1 MRRSKAIPAKMVKNY
16 RKVSQRRMTEHDE
29 LAEEAEMERLRGLL
43 ATAPSTDDNDSDSV
57 KQVQTPT
64 TVGDNDAENPYAHIM
79 DADELER
86 QGGYGDDSNPLILPS
101 ARPRKDPNQRASRVV
116 LSKEEVKAEKK
127 TRKQNERK
135 LKQLEARQESKARRT
150 NLYQKLEA
158 TAVALPQDLLQSS
171 ATLGKRQTKRQRLQ
185 RILHKER
192 AGLALSESEKEDLY
206 QDRPTVDDSEA
217 PTVPARPIDEGRP
230 SKRPKGSDTVDADPL
245 GNAWVTVF
253 TEEHMNTSTTTNAGE
268 SSTADA
274 QPPKSTL
281 SLAAQMMASVTQL
294 SQATSGNGISKTT
307 LTEDSLNRLSPS
319 SAKDKRYIPTDP
331 TILQTAAHS
340 GLAATPLPASR
351 LKIRAIERPTNLQE
365 ARSSLPVGSMEFE
378 VMDAVRT
385 SDVTIVCGE
394 TGSGKSTQ
402 IPQFL
407 YEAGLTQHAL
417 ENGPHYQIAITQ
429 PRRVAAVSTAKRV
442 SYEMCCGDGHE
453 IPSKNNLVAY
463 QTRYETAGLGP
474 ATHIKFMTDGIL
486 LQEIQSDLLLR
497 KYSVIVLDEAH
508 ERNLNTDVLI
518 GLLSVALPLRK
529 QAAAEDKGLVPLRVI
544 IMSATLRV
552 EDFTANDKLFA
563 WTTPSVV
570 RIPGRTFP
578 VTIHHAKTT
587 ELDDY
592 EGAALKKICK
602 IHHKLPA
609 GGILVFLTGKQE
621 IARMVKKIER
631 MLNPKQ
637 VVRNKSTDVAVVKN
651 DGEVLRDMDDEE
663 IDGDIFK
670 GALEGEENDFDEMEN
685 GEDLAP
691 VAPPADDDDSGIPR
705 KVVVLPL
712 YSLLS
717 TDDQAKI
724 FRPIPDN
731 HRLIVV
737 ATNIAE
743 TVRGIIMCIFPRLV
757 AVAYCVIHCVRPRV
771 LRFREYR
778 T

>member
-16 RKVSQRRMTEHDE
+16 RKVSQRRMTEHADE
-29 LAEEAEMERLRGLL
+29 AITEEAEMARLRGLL
-43 ATAPSTDDNDSDSV
+43 AAPVTGDDDDDNNDDSTV
-57 KQVQTPT
+57 KRLQTPS
-64 TVGDNDAENPYAHIM
+64 GDDADAENPYDHILDS
-79 DADELER
+79 DAWE
-86 QGGYGDDSNPLILPS
+86 GGDYGDESNPLILPS
-101 ARPRKDPNQRASRVV
+101 KRPAKNPRASRIG
-116 LSKEEVKAEKK
+116 LSKEEVKQEKK
-127 TRKQNERK
+127 ARKANARK
-135 LKQLEARQESKARRT
+135 LQQLETRVASKVRRAD
-150 NLYQKLEA
+150 LYDKLA
-158 TAVALPQDLLQSS
+158 ASAVALPQALLQSS
-171 ATLGKRQTKRQRLQ
+171 ATLGKQQTKRQRLQ

-192 AGLALSESEKEDLY
+192 AGLALTDSEKADLY

-217 PTVPARPIDEGRP
+217 PPMPFPLATVDDEERP
-230 SKRPKGSDTVDADPL
+230 SKRSKGEA
-245 GNAWVTVF
+245 
-253 TEEHMNTSTTTNAGE
+253 NTMEDESLDHAANMDVSTTDP
-268 SSTADA
+268 STSQTPTQ
-274 QPPKSTL
+274 QPTTTL

-294 SQATSGNGISKTT
+294 SQATAGNGPAPPTS
-307 LTEDSLNRLSPS
+307 TEDSLNRLSS
-319 SAKDKRYIPTDP
+319 VAQEKRYIPSDP
-331 TILQTAAHS
+331 TILQTAAS
-340 GLAATPLPASR
+340 LGMAAARLPASR
-351 LKIRAIERPTNLQE
+351 LKIKAIERPAHLQE
-365 ARSSLPVGSMEFE
+365 ARAALPVGSMEFE

-385 SDVTIVCGE
+385 ADVTIVCGE

-407 YEAGLTQHAL
+407 YEAGLTQNAV
-417 ENGPHYQIAITQ
+417 EDGQEHYQIAITQ

-442 SYEMCCGDGHE
+442 SFEMCCGDGYA
-453 IPSKNNLVAY
+453 IPAKNNLVAY

-529 QAAAEDKGLVPLRVI
+529 QAVAEENGLVPLRVI

-552 EDFTANDKLFA
+552 EDFTQNEKLFA

-592 EGAALKKICK
+592 EGVALKKICK
-602 IHHKLPA
+602 IHRKLPA

-621 IARMVKKIER
+621 IARMVKKLER
-631 MLNPKQ
+631 LLNPKHE
-637 VVRNKSTDVAVVKN
+637 VRNKSTDVVVVKN

-670 GALEGEENDFDEMEN
+670 GALEGEEDDFDEMEN
-685 GEDLAP
+685 GEELVP
-691 VAPPADDDDSGIPR
+691 VAPPADEDDPGIPR

-724 FRPIPDN
+724 FRPVPEN

-743 TVRGIIMCIFPRLV
+743 TVRRIIIHICQCLV
-757 AVAYCVIHCVRPRV
+757 AGAHFEILPVP
-771 LRFREYR
+771 EYYDSGNIIR
-778 T
+778 G